1 MKTAISNEDYIRLLE
16 REIRETR
23 RKEIARK
30 EFTKKAII
38 ATALTIAVL
47 TAPVASLINDHSNR
61 TEWEATRE
69 IITVPVHTGDSID
82 GYWAEYAPSW
92 MDRADYRED
101 IKELN
106 NMDSCYLYAGQMLK
120 IYVEGGN

>member
-1 MKTAISNEDYIRLLE
+1 MKATISNEDYIRLLE

-30 EFTKKAII
+30 EFAKKTII
-38 ATALTIAVL
+38 ATALAIAVL
-47 TAPVASLINDHSNR
+47 AAPVASLVNEHNNR

-69 IITVPVHTGDSID
+69 VITVPVHAGDSVD

-92 MDRADYRED
+92 MDRADYRREF
-101 IKELN
+101 KELN
-106 NMDSCYLYAGQMLK
+106 NCDSCYLYAGQFVK
-120 IYVEGGN
+120 IYVQGGN